1 MTARRKR
8 ERRRERP
15 ERRESR
21 KGKPPLSSSERRP
34 ATPAQR
40 GGEIS
45 VRRVPGVEAWELVY
59 PASVERREEDMEEVR
74 AMLDAGEIDVAVDE
88 LRWLLS
94 GCRALLEAQKL
105 LGEVALADNDLPLA
119 QAHLGYA
126 VEMGLA
132 AIRGEKG
139 FTGPLPY
146 SRAANQPLFEAG
158 KGLAWCLQQQ
168 GDARAAAD
176 VIRQLLELDPSDP
189 LGLKKI

>member
-1 MTARRKR
+1 
-8 ERRRERP
+8 
-15 ERRESR
+15 
-21 KGKPPLSSSERRP
+21 
-34 ATPAQR
+34 
-40 GGEIS
+40 
-45 VRRVPGVEAWELVY
+45 LVY
-59 PASVERREEDMEEVR
+59 PASVQRREEDMEEVR

-105 LGEVALADNDLPLA
+105 LGEFALADNDLPLA

-146 SRAANQPLFEAG
+146 CRAANQPLFEAG

-168 GDARAAAD
+168 GDTRAAAD
-176 VIRQLLELDPSDP
+176 IIRQLLELDPSDP
-189 LGLKKI
+189 LGLKTM